1 MADSANYRH
10 SMEGNVSK
18 EFLNSA
24 LTQRSHSSD
33 VRGGNWQH
41 KQTTKRSGL
50 LLCYCVAVTGIWDF
64 FSCYYIG
71 VGRRVCYAVTVTPH
85 SISLHREVKHRAF
98 SLYGGRRLTPFRGYV
113 AVPK

>member
-33 VRGGNWQH
+33 VRGGN
-41 KQTTKRSGL
+41 
-50 LLCYCVAVTGIWDF
+50 
-64 FSCYYIG
+64 
-71 VGRRVCYAVTVTPH
+71 
-85 SISLHREVKHRAF
+85 
-98 SLYGGRRLTPFRGYV
+98 
-113 AVPK
+113 